1 MSKRTRILA
10 AVMATMVMTTAFV
23 GCGGDKDN
31 NGSSDKKTITV
42 WSHLKTNEVEAIRK
56 VAQKWGKDN
65 DVNVKVVEDKGEMQ
79 QAITALQSSK
89 GPDLYFGLSH
99 DNLGTYQK
107 AGVIEEVPSDYG
119 HKDSDYEL
127 EGSIDAVTFSGKQ
140 YAVPLSIECVA
151 LFYNKDKVAEAP
163 KTMEEVKNSKKF
175 AFNATDFYLSYGF
188 LSAGTTAD
196 NGAYVFKQNDKGYDA
211 NDIGLGNEG
220 AVAGFDFIQSCIKD
234 KLFAEDITDDIAK
247 SLFTSGENNFYI
259 SGPWAVADCEKAGIN
274 LGVAPLPT
282 LNGQPMK
289 PFMGVQTAFVSSKS
303 KNKDLA
309 WDLLKYLQDNSAEIL
324 INQGNR
330 LPALAADKESDAF
343 KNNKYAANFL
353 EALKAAEPMPN
364 IPEVQQM
371 WGPGADNLKALLAGT
386 QTAKE
391 TGENLVSQI
400 KEKIKNTK

>member
-56 VAQKWGKDN
+56 VAQKWGKEN

-89 GPDLYFGLSH
+89 GPDVYFGLSH

-107 AGVIEEVPSDYG
+107 ANVLDEVPSDYG
-119 HKDSDYEL
+119 HKDADYVS
-127 EGSIDAVTFSGKQ
+127 EGAVDAITISGKQ
-140 YAVPLSIECVA
+140 YAVPLAVECVA

-196 NGAYVFKQNDKGYDA
+196 NGAYVFKDNDGTLDPS
-211 NDIGLGNEG
+211 DIGLGNEG
-220 AVAGFDFIQSCIKD
+220 AVAGFDFLQSCIKD
-234 KLFAEDITDDIAK
+234 KLFAEDINDDIAK
-247 SLFTSGENNFYI
+247 SLFTSGENNYYI
-259 SGPWAVADCEKAGIN
+259 SGPWSVADCEKAGIN

-282 LNGQPMK
+282 LNGQTMK
-289 PFMGVQTAFVSSKS
+289 PFMGVQAAFVSAKS

-309 WDLLKYLQDNSAEIL
+309 WDLLEYLQDNTTDIL
-324 INQGNR
+324 ITEGNR
-330 LPALAADKESDAF
+330 LPALTSAQDSDAL
-343 KNNKYAANFL
+343 KDNKYASVFL
-353 EALKAAEPMPN
+353 EASKVAVPMPN

-391 TGENLVSQI
+391 TGEKLVSQI
-400 KEKIKNTK
+400 EEKIKNSK